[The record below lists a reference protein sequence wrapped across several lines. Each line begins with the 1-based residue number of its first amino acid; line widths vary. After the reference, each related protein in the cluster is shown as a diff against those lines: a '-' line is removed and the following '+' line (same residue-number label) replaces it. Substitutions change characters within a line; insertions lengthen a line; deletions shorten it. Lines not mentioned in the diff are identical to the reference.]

1 MKLVQLVGAATRRQE
16 LKHQGKY
23 RTLNTTEKYFR
34 NTEKIKKFSASN
46 TRLRLR
52 LLESK
57 CYVQRRKWRNA
68 AQRRV
73 RSDRRWIRWMR
84 RLATC
89 SNFSDFGTPRSKL
102 RAFGTPRRRSTL
114 SLDAPNLAGQRRR
127 RSCCERFDPRPRF
140 RRHPCVRERRP
151 GFLEVPLGRARVHHV
166 PQAQP
171 RALEAA
177 REERVCSPAGPQP

>member
-34 NTEKIKKFSASN
+34 NTEKLKKFNATN

-52 LLESK
+52 LLKSN
-57 CYVQRRKWRNA
+57 CYVQRRKWRDA

-114 SLDAPNLAGQRRR
+114 SLDAPNLAVKRRR

-140 RRHPCVRERRP
+140 RRHPCVRERSP
-151 GFLEVPLGRARVHHV
+151 GFLEVPLGRARVRHV
-166 PQAQP
+166 PQGQP
-171 RALEAA
+171 RALQAA
-177 REERVCSPAGPQP
+177 REERVRGPARPQP